1 MHSLIPDDQNA
12 FIPNRAIQDNIVI
25 THEVFHYL
33 KTTITHHHTMT
44 LKMEMY
50 KAYDQVDWG
59 FCNWYF

>member
-44 LKMEMY
+44 LKMDMY
-50 KAYDQVDWG
+50 LLPDG
-59 FCNWYF
+59 FI